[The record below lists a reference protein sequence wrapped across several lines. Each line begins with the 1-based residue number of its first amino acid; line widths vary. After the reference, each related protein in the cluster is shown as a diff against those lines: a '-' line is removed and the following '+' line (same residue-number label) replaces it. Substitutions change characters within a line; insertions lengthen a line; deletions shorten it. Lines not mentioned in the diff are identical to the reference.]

1 MQTLDIQNPGLPDLQ
16 FVLMVLALSTS
27 DLDSLNVP
35 QMVRD
40 TLFNRCWAL
49 LHETPPPEK
58 KEERVL
64 DLRQGD
70 EVTLEAMV
78 EVIQRTFREEGIT
91 HLTWE
96 HPPSEPT
103 RSTTPEAQP
112 LVDRLQKLY
121 PAVSLPPEPTENNP
135 NQEDR

>member
-1 MQTLDIQNPGLPDLQ
+1 MQTLDVQNPGLPDLQ
-16 FVLMVLALSTS
+16 YVLMVLALSTS

-35 QMVRD
+35 NAVREM
-40 TLFNRCWAL
+40 LFNRCWAL
-49 LHETPPPEK
+49 LHETSPPEK

-64 DLRQGD
+64 DLRHGD

-78 EVIQRTFREEGIT
+78 EVIQQTFREEGIT
-91 HLTWE
+91 HLSWE

-112 LVDRLQKLY
+112 LVERIQKLY
-121 PAVSLPPEPTENNP
+121 PAVSLPPESDENNP
-135 NQEDR
+135 NKEDA

>member
-1 MQTLDIQNPGLPDLQ
+1 MLDVQDPGLPDLQ

-35 QMVRD
+35 VAVREA
-40 TLFNRCWAL
+40 LFNRCWAL

-64 DLRQGD
+64 DLRHGD
-70 EVTLEAMV
+70 EITLEAMV
-78 EVIQRTFREEGIT
+78 EVIRRTLQKERIT

-112 LVDRLQKLY
+112 LVERLQKLY
-121 PAVSLPPEPTENNP
+121 PAESTPPESREHTP
-135 NQEDR
+135 NKKDE